1 LEGAKLQPLGL
12 FDLIKGILV
21 SVLSVVTPFLAA
33 CWEMLVEMAPY
44 MCLGFLMAGLLHVF
58 VNPRI
63 IIRFLGKGRIKSVLY
78 ATLLG
83 IPLPLCSCGVLPA
96 TAGLK
101 KQGAT
106 DGAAMSF
113 MIATPETGV
122 DSMAVTYA
130 LLDPIMT
137 IFRPVAA
144 FFTSVAA
151 GLTQNFFGK
160 TYDPSDSQMAP
171 DLSCKIDNCCD
182 GIDCPP
188 EVHRLHHN
196 LIEKLN
202 VSFRYGFGEILDDI
216 SKWLILG
223 IAIAGAISVL
233 VPYSFMQTYLGGG
246 ISSMLIMLVVGIPFY
261 TCATASTPIAAAL
274 IIKGVSPGAAL
285 VFLLA
290 GPATNAATISVV
302 YGLFRKRATLIYL
315 ACISLS
321 AILMGLL
328 LDRVYGWFEI
338 TAASVAGEAGEL
350 IPHWMGHIFAILL
363 AILIINSLWS
373 QWRRKQRGEASCC
386 DHGALASGRGREHGA
401 LNPCC
406 GGDHVHV
413 GTPSPDRESGCDHD
427 HSKPSESIR
436 PRSGIKSAPI
446 AKSAFLPIAGGSC
459 NCSGGSDAPGHSHP
473 DIENADAPVHALEG
487 GPAGCGHERQ
497 SGNSGHDHSHDHKAD
512 GQDPGAKEVLKNP
525 PHIVAEEL
533 VNLKEENSRLR
544 KILVQRDLEIYAM
557 RNQQPQKN

>member
-1 LEGAKLQPLGL
+1 MV
-12 FDLIKGILV
+12 KGFLLNL
-21 SVLSVVTPFLAA
+21 LSAVTPFLIA

-58 VNPRI
+58 VNPRLI
-63 IIRFLGKGRIKSVLY
+63 LRFLGEGRIKSVLY

-137 IFRPVAA
+137 VFRPLAA

-160 TYDPSDSQMAP
+160 TYNPSDVQIEP

-182 GIDCPP
+182 GINCPP
-188 EVHRLHHN
+188 EVHRHHHT
-196 LIEKLN
+196 LTEKLN
-202 VSFRYGFGEILDDI
+202 VALKYGFGEILDDI

-233 VPYSFMQTYLGGG
+233 VPDSFMRTYLGGG

-261 TCATASTPIAAAL
+261 TCATSSTPIAAAL
-274 IIKGVSPGAAL
+274 ILKGVSPGAAL

-302 YGLFRKRATLIYL
+302 YGLFRKRATVIYL
-315 ACISLS
+315 SSIMLS
-321 AILMGLL
+321 AIIMGLV
-328 LDRVYGWFEI
+328 LDKVYAGFNI
-338 TAASVAGEAGEL
+338 TASSVAGEAGEL
-350 IPHWMGHIFAILL
+350 IPHWMGHIFALLL
-363 AILIINSLWS
+363 AILILNSLLT
-373 QWRRKQRGEASCC
+373 QWRRKRRGEASCC
-386 DHGALASGRGREHGA
+386 DHDHGGGISGCGHDQAQTGTTAVSGGCNCQHDGPMGLKSVSKPAEIGPGPNAHTTLFPIDHGNCGHAHAHPHSHIEHAKGHDALASG
-401 LNPCC
+401 CC
-406 GGDHVHV
+406 GHDEGRGIDTAARHHQ
-413 GTPSPDRESGCDHD
+413 GNCLHD
-427 HSKPSESIR
+427 HLREYKE
-436 PRSGIKSAPI
+436 KF
-446 AKSAFLPIAGGSC
+446 KHL
-459 NCSGGSDAPGHSHP
+459 P
-473 DIENADAPVHALEG
+473 DI
-487 GPAGCGHERQ
+487 
-497 SGNSGHDHSHDHKAD
+497 
-512 GQDPGAKEVLKNP
+512 
-525 PHIVAEEL
+525 VAREL
-533 VNLKEENSRLR
+533 AELREENCLL
-544 KILVQRDLEIYAM
+544 KGILVQRDLEIQAI
-557 RNQQPQKN
+557 KNGVPRKS